1 MTKREKAICDL
12 ANRQIEWTDELEM
25 GAPTDKHT
33 MVSEGDENGAWVRAW
48 VWVSFN
54 GTALCKSR
62 ETPAAPKPSRLK
74 IDWQRVATATGDL
87 VELER
92 NVEIGISRGCR
103 DDVLLQRLVERK
115 IVVRAGDWLGFV
127 GDTVRAIVCRTADER
142 GWILRQVAGL
152 KSSDYYT
159 MTWARLNDAKQDA
172 RKRLAAALAEL
183 T

>member
-92 NVEIGISRGCR
+92 
-103 DDVLLQRLVERK
+103 
-115 IVVRAGDWLGFV
+115 VVRAGDWLGFV

-142 GWILRQVAGL
+142 GWIVRAGL

-159 MTWARLNDAKQDA
+159 TTWARLNDAKQDA